1 MISLF
6 RQLTGIDDK
15 GCAAPDLPFAAGV
28 ICGCAAG
35 FGYNIFL
42 LPVLLVVCL
51 FLNRRIFL
59 FTAAGVCAGLL
70 ALSVDFYMEKARLR
84 VLPRR
89 DTFLSLVCRSCDS
102 SISFVP
108 GLPQG
113 KTFAARI
120 LKINGKEISE
130 NIKILVRAE
139 KDDPLPRCGEV
150 FTADGDFSRAD
161 KESSYGKYL
170 ESRSL
175 TGTFT
180 AGKIKSLSPPGG
192 LVYHLSCL
200 RDKILSRTLQGIRSD
215 AVKVIISTMFFGVSG
230 GFDNAAREVYLKSGT
245 LHLFSISGMHLAA
258 VTFLLLIPAMLIP
271 FQLRYWIV
279 AFVITCYAVTTGA
292 EPPVMRALTVI
303 LFWCAGKS
311 RLLNKSNLD
320 LLALAAALLFILS
333 PGLIYNVGAQYSFF
347 ITVMLIL
354 AGRRLGYYRQI
365 AGTFSAAVPRNCV
378 TEKQEKIDRFKWR
391 CIFATV
397 ICLTAFVSGIGISG
411 ARQLSVLPGSVL
423 MNLILM
429 LCVPLLFIIAG
440 LRVLLGELL
449 PAGIVEFCFQLLEN
463 LCFEGSQR
471 IFPLGLAVNHAYE
484 TVFFSAALLLAAG
497 GGTRVLR
504 RCAGIAAAVM
514 FLIWV
519 IRPCFQ
525 PARMIFISQDETLP
539 PVIAIA
545 EPRENLGFLINA
557 SNPEMSNSAVDFL
570 RRSGLARTE
579 AFLFTH
585 EKESFAS
592 CFSAAAAVPPERF
605 RLPEGECGQLKRFLA
620 ENGVKN
626 AVSGGRER
634 EFVKIFKEKSSCRLE
649 YFNPGSNLSF
659 RMEWNDTPEGRDL
672 RVNGSPVRHIAWGN
686 KQETVCYEF

>member
-1 MISLF
+1 MISRF

-15 GCAAPDLPFAAGV
+15 GGTTPDLPFAAGV

-35 FGYNIFL
+35 FGCNIYF
-42 LPVLLVVCL
+42 LPVLLIVCL
-51 FLNRRIFL
+51 FLNKRLFL
-59 FTAAGVCAGLL
+59 FTAAGMCAGLL
-70 ALSVDFYMEKARLR
+70 ALMVDVHIEKERLR
-84 VLPRR
+84 VLPER
-89 DTFLSLVCRSCDS
+89 DTFLSLVCSSCDS
-102 SISFVP
+102 SISAVP

-113 KTFAARI
+113 KTFAARV

-130 NIKILVRAE
+130 NIRILVRAE
-139 KDDPLPRCGEV
+139 KDGSLPRYGEV
-150 FTADGDFSRAD
+150 FAADGDFSRAD
-161 KESSYGKYL
+161 QESAYGKYL

-175 TGTFT
+175 SGAFT

-192 LVYHLSCL
+192 LIYHLCCL
-200 RDKILSRTLQGIRSD
+200 RDKLLSRTLQGIRSD

-230 GFDNAAREVYLKSGT
+230 GFDNAAREVYLKTGT

-271 FQLRYWIV
+271 FQLRYWAV
-279 AFVITCYAVTTGA
+279 AFAVTCYAVTTGA

-311 RLLNKSNLD
+311 LLLNKSNLD

-333 PGLIYNVGAQYSFF
+333 PRLIYNVGAQYSFF
-347 ITVMLIL
+347 ITAMLIL
-354 AGRRLGYYRQI
+354 AGKRLGYYRQI
-365 AGTFSAAVPRNCV
+365 AGTFSAAVPRNPV

-391 CIFATV
+391 CIFAAV

-411 ARQLSVLPGSVL
+411 ARHLPVLPGSVL

-429 LCVPLLFIIAG
+429 LCVPLLFIAVG
-440 LRVLLGELL
+440 LRMLLGDLL
-449 PAGIVEFCFQLLEN
+449 PAGIVEFCFRLLEN
-463 LCFEGSQR
+463 LCFEGSQK
-471 IFPLGLAVNHAYE
+471 IFPLGIAVNHAYE

-497 GGTRVLR
+497 GRKRALR

-519 IRPCFQ
+519 IRPGFQ
-525 PARMIFISQDETLP
+525 PARMVFISQDEMLP

-557 SNPEMSNSAVDFL
+557 SNFDMSNCAADFL
-570 RRSGLARTE
+570 RRSGIFRTE

-585 EKESFAS
+585 EKNSYAS
-592 CFSAAAAVPPERF
+592 LLYAAAAVPPERF
-605 RLPEGECGQLKRFLA
+605 RLPDGECGQLKRFLA

-659 RMEWNDTPEGRDL
+659 RIEWNDTPEVRNL
-672 RVNGSPVRHIAWGN
+672 RINGSPIRHIAWGN
-686 KQETVCYEF
+686 KQETVYYEF